1 MRTPWI
7 PDRQRE
13 RALRR
18 NEAFWEGE
26 LEETPLLWITVP
38 NAAAGTPPH
47 APPTDEEQ
55 WTDVDYVIA
64 KTEDALSRTH
74 YAGDALPVFNPWLG
88 PDQFAAWLGG
98 PLAFSTADNTSWT
111 KAFVENWAD
120 FSDLR
125 IDPAN
130 RWWVK
135 YQEILHASVEQ
146 GRDKW
151 VTGYPDLHTGID
163 ALAAIR
169 GPERLMIDVL
179 SEPESIKRAMGQVT
193 RLWKQVV
200 DTVSEIVLPTGQGT
214 TNWTYGWSR
223 KRFVCVGQNDFTCLI
238 GPDMFDEFVL
248 EDTTACA
255 EHVDRTI
262 YHLDGPSALQHVP
275 RLLRI
280 EALHCI
286 QWIQGAG
293 KPYPASWT
301 DLLNRIQAAGK
312 TVQVWYATPFT
323 GTAAFLRELD
333 VLCSELDPLRLFVA
347 AEVPT
352 VEQAELAMRRV
363 EEACRQAR
371 ARPR

>member
-1 MRTPWI
+1 
-7 PDRQRE
+7 
-13 RALRR
+13 
-18 NEAFWEGE
+18 
-26 LEETPLLWITVP
+26 
-38 NAAAGTPPH
+38 
-47 APPTDEEQ
+47 
-55 WTDVDYVIA
+55 
-64 KTEDALSRTH
+64 
-74 YAGDALPVFNPWLG
+74 
-88 PDQFAAWLGG
+88 
-98 PLAFSTADNTSWT
+98 
-111 KAFVENWAD
+111 
-120 FSDLR
+120 
-125 IDPAN
+125 
-130 RWWVK
+130 
-135 YQEILHASVEQ
+135 
-146 GRDKW
+146 
-151 VTGYPDLHTGID
+151 
-163 ALAAIR
+163 
-169 GPERLMIDVL
+169 
-179 SEPESIKRAMGQVT
+179 
-193 RLWKQVV
+193 
-200 DTVSEIVLPTGQGT
+200 
-214 TNWTYGWSR
+214 
-223 KRFVCVGQNDFTCLI
+223 
-238 GPDMFDEFVL
+238 MFDEFVL